1 MSHWARVRIFGIDAK
16 NRACWEGGTDAA
28 AHEGVGVR
36 YLDNERDHSVKCWDH
51 PGSKTSVSFSSCEAS
66 PWVHSTV
73 DSDCTEKNWITEKQ
87 NAGREAGTSMKRGE
101 SHIKK
106 EKRGDTLRSYAM
118 PPQRVRRPA

>member
-28 AHEGVGVR
+28 AREGVGVR

-66 PWVHSTV
+66 PWVHSTM
-73 DSDCTEKNWITEKQ
+73 DSDGHQQDHKFLSSFLALLSAFWLVDKRKVSNKSKQ
-87 NAGREAGTSMKRGE
+87 VTQV
-101 SHIKK
+101 KK
-106 EKRGDTLRSYAM
+106 CL
-118 PPQRVRRPA
+118 

>member
-1 MSHWARVRIFGIDAK
+1 LSVLQLASFYSLYKLVQALTSPEK
-16 NRACWEGGTDAA
+16 N
-28 AHEGVGVR
+28 
-36 YLDNERDHSVKCWDH
+36 SVE
-51 PGSKTSVSFSSCEAS
+51 SLMN
-66 PWVHSTV
+66 
-73 DSDCTEKNWITEKQ
+73 CTEKNWITEKQ